1 MKALACELRKQKS
14 RKEIYREKR
23 KAKKRDIEE
32 SNRYITSEKKE
43 DREKSQWNRYFHIEI
58 TMHRVAKQMVL
69 THTVCPGNSDP
80 PEKIFNIHICIR
92 KWGLHHLLN
101 IAIL

>member
-43 DREKSQWNRYFHIEI
+43 DREKSQ
-58 TMHRVAKQMVL
+58 
-69 THTVCPGNSDP
+69 
-80 PEKIFNIHICIR
+80 
-92 KWGLHHLLN
+92 
-101 IAIL
+101 